1 MYYGLERR
9 DTEYCNH
16 IVILNL
22 HPPVVVANDPRHYIA
37 LHFGLGWELQFVRFF
52 KASVLFVLG
61 ELGDQDDPGRRVLLL
76 RHDDERIRWCYA
88 EKQQ

>member
-1 MYYGLERR
+1 MVCIMDWREWIPS
-9 DTEYCNH
+9 

-22 HPPVVVANDPRHYIA
+22 HPLVTVANDPRHYIA

-61 ELGDQDDPGRRVLLL
+61 ELGDQDDPDRRVLFL
-76 RHDDERIRWCYA
+76 RHDDERIRWFYA